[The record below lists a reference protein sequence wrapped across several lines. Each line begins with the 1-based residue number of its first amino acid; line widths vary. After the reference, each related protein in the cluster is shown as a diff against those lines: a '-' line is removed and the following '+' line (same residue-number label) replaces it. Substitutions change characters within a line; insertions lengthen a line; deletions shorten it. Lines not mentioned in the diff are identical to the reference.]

1 MELHTVVEELP
12 SGAVGEM
19 LPIAVMTVGV
29 GMVPNAAAGAIAV
42 SDIVGA
48 NAVAVAV
55 VPGMD
60 AALIEGDGS
69 GGGAGGS
76 GAGTVE
82 PGKSEREDEAG
93 CADSA
98 RNGVAAPPVA
108 EVEEL
113 TDTADAIGS
122 ADIDGVAPVVPAIG
136 DSAVTGTTGVPGVI
150 CPVGVAQ
157 VTTVPGIV
165 GSEVSGNG
173 ANVVSGVPGWAIVEN
188 GLGPLS
194 GEDWIVPGVEK
205 RPMAVLPMVE
215 TCARQA

>member
-82 PGKSEREDEAG
+82 PG
-93 CADSA
+93 
-98 RNGVAAPPVA
+98 
-108 EVEEL
+108 
-113 TDTADAIGS
+113 
-122 ADIDGVAPVVPAIG
+122 
-136 DSAVTGTTGVPGVI
+136 
-150 CPVGVAQ
+150 
-157 VTTVPGIV
+157 
-165 GSEVSGNG
+165 
-173 ANVVSGVPGWAIVEN
+173 
-188 GLGPLS
+188 
-194 GEDWIVPGVEK
+194 
-205 RPMAVLPMVE
+205 
-215 TCARQA
+215 